1 MVVKDQVCMPNDFIV
16 EGHQILR
23 RSPKENNH
31 GKLRKKP
38 RRIHLELQWS
48 GFEAELEWGSSC
60 FRCTETQ
67 KSYEVTIIRK
77 GAENPTFYWI

>member
-1 MVVKDQVCMPNDFIV
+1 MESCEK
-16 EGHQILR
+16 
-23 RSPKENNH
+23 NH
-31 GKLRKKP
+31 G
-38 RRIHLELQWS
+38 EFTWNYSQWS